1 MECNKDEAT
10 RAKEVAER
18 KFVAKEL
25 SGAKKFALKA
35 EKLFPS
41 LEGIPQMI
49 AKLDVYISAENKV
62 KGETDWYGILGVDP
76 HADDDTVKKQFRK
89 LALMLHPDK
98 NKSVGADGA
107 FKHVSEAWSILS
119 DKERRAAYDEKINV
133 KAQKGSTIFGGSSA
147 KAAANGANNGKKKPP
162 SGSRTRKS
170 PAKEETPSSSD
181 KPPSGSRT
189 RKSPAKEETSS
200 SSSKPQY
207 TFWTTCQHCK
217 MQYEYVRL
225 YLNLKLVCP
234 RCREAFLA
242 LETNPPAASGIRPW
256 DTLNFM
262 QKPDHQGP
270 HKSKSNAGKNN
281 MAAPFSNSGV
291 SNVAQDANVV
301 QKPYRKVKR
310 DREEAQAATKKEDAL
325 RRKRT
330 RGGME
335 GNGACSGIKNFNCTR
350 DLTPIELK
358 NLLVEKARKEI
369 SKKLS
374 EFQSNTADKSVEKK
388 SGDCFQKEDRK
399 GKSSARNSE

>member
-1 MECNKDEAT
+1 
-10 RAKEVAER
+10 
-18 KFVAKEL
+18 
-25 SGAKKFALKA
+25 
-35 EKLFPS
+35 
-41 LEGIPQMI
+41 
-49 AKLDVYISAENKV
+49 
-62 KGETDWYGILGVDP
+62 
-76 HADDDTVKKQFRK
+76 
-89 LALMLHPDK
+89 
-98 NKSVGADGA
+98 
-107 FKHVSEAWSILS
+107 
-119 DKERRAAYDEKINV
+119 
-133 KAQKGSTIFGGSSA
+133 
-147 KAAANGANNGKKKPP
+147 
-162 SGSRTRKS
+162 
-170 PAKEETPSSSD
+170 
-181 KPPSGSRT
+181 
-189 RKSPAKEETSS
+189 
-200 SSSKPQY
+200 
-207 TFWTTCQHCK
+207 

-270 HKSKSNAGKNN
+270 HKSKSNARKNN
-281 MAAPFSNSGV
+281 MAAPFSNSGF

-301 QKPYRKVKR
+301 QKPYHKVKR
-310 DREEAQAATKKEDAL
+310 DREEAQGATKKEEAL
-325 RRKRT
+325 GRKKK

-350 DLTPIELK
+350 DLSPVELR